1 MNIQSMQ
8 TLAAQPMRFVSR
20 TDSPEVILPSIETP
34 KSNTESP
41 VALTAKDA
49 KAMVEDV
56 NAFFSKNAN
65 QLQFELD
72 QDADKMVFYLKDAQ
86 TGETLRQIPDE
97 TVLRISKN
105 INQFLETQQRQASS
119 AVDASTLLSGLI
131 TDTRA

>member
-1 MNIQSMQ
+1 MLFRS
-8 TLAAQPMRFVSR
+8 V
-20 TDSPEVILPSIETP
+20 ETT

-41 VALTAKDA
+41 VVLTAKDA
-49 KAMVEDV
+49 KAMVEEA
-56 NAFFSKNAN
+56 NAFFSKNGN

-119 AVDASTLLSGLI
+119 SLDTSALLSGLI

>member
-8 TLAAQPMRFVSR
+8 TLAAQPTRFVSR
-20 TDSPEVILPSIETP
+20 TDSPEVILPSVEAA

-41 VALTAKDA
+41 LVLTAKDA
-49 KAMVEDV
+49 KVMVEGV
-56 NAFFSKNAN
+56 NEFFLKNGN

-72 QDADKMVFYLKDAQ
+72 QSAGKMVFYLKDAQ

-105 INQFLETQQRQASS
+105 INQYLESQQRQASS
-119 AVDASTLLSGLI
+119 PMDTSALLSGLI
-131 TDTRA
+131 TDTRV